1 MTLKYEKE
9 AAKHINKLDRPTKQR
24 VKEAIEK
31 IPLGDIKKLSGL
43 KNDYRLRVGNLRVL
57 FSIENNTITIKDVL
71 PRGQAYKRI

>member
-43 KNDYRLRVGNLRVL
+43 KNDYKIGRAHV
-57 FSIENNTITIKDVL
+57 
-71 PRGQAYKRI
+71 